1 MSNQSY
7 VLALD
12 RQTQIIFTKRIY
24 VEIAGSLHAGV
35 LLSRILWWYQPSEE
49 SPEFP
54 HKLRRNIKGVWW
66 LVKKRTDW
74 WKECCLTEYE
84 YDGAIKRLQ
93 ALKIV
98 VAEIHLDWDGKTKT
112 HLRVD
117 FDVLRKMI
125 DAHLSELEN
134 TQFPESDNVQFQNE
148 EISNS
153 GIGQLPIP
161 YSNKNTYTKNTT
173 ENIKGF
179 SDAKTTPTP
188 YPLSEVQIGKAKG
201 KIEIKK
207 FNKLGLGKP
216 APLGENMVT
225 ATDVL
230 AKHSQKKLEALQAV
244 PQATGVSVLATRW
257 KQHSGAVGG
266 FAKALTG
273 KESGQLKHL
282 LKGAGPQAI
291 PVIDYAWGY
300 WDKFCSKAKSAKDL
314 DHAPSQPHIGFLVA
328 HYELILQLIAKSKE
342 ASAASMQQQIDKPP
356 LVVDNPV
363 KVSELKP
370 TVDAIA
376 DDLAYFQQLKKE

>member
-1 MSNQSY
+1 MSPQDY
-7 VLALD
+7 VLEKD
-12 RQTQIIFTKRIY
+12 RKNEIVFAKREYI
-24 VEIAGSLHAGV
+24 EITGSINAGI
-35 LLSRILWWYQPSEE
+35 LLTRILWWYQPSQENQD
-49 SPEFP
+49 PKYP
-54 HKLRRNIKGVWW
+54 HKLRVWKDGYWW
-66 LVKKRTDW
+66 LAKERKQW
-74 WKECCLTEYE
+74 WKECCLTAKEF
-84 YDGAIKRLQ
+84 DGSVKK
-93 ALKIV
+93 LKEIGIV
-98 VAEIHLDWDGKTKT
+98 ITEVHRFNNLTTT

-117 FDVLRKMI
+117 FDVLAKLMV
-125 DAHLSELEN
+125 DYSPEL
-134 TQFPESDNVQFQNE
+134 PKGAFQNSQ
-148 EISNS
+148 IGDST
-153 GIGQLPIP
+153 GIPKKCIP
-161 YSNKNTYTKNTT
+161 LTEKTTKNKDI
-173 ENIKGF
+173 EGF

-216 APLGENMVT
+216 APLGENMAT

-244 PQATGVSVLATRW
+244 PQATGVSVLVTRW

-291 PVIDYAWGY
+291 PVIDYAWAH

-356 LVVDNPV
+356 LVCNNPI
-363 KVSELKP
+363 KVEEPKAPL
-370 TVDAIA
+370 AEIEA
-376 DDLAYFQQLKKE
+376 DLAFFSNKE